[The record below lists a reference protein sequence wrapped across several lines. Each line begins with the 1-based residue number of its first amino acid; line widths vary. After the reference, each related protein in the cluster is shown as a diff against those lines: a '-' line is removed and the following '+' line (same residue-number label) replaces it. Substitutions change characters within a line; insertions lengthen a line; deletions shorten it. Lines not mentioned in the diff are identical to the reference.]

1 MENPVRKKKPRK
13 EKPSTSENN
22 DSATQSNESIL
33 DSSTYLTYD
42 ILRIVFQYLNARDL
56 ASAARVCRSW
66 LEAVNNEKW
75 TRGPCCFIR
84 CYEQFVDI
92 LNVANL
98 RIKPSAG
105 FFFIPENTPRDVE
118 EHIETLL
125 PGHCQI
131 IILYS
136 GDIIMDKEME
146 DPYPNIVCAFL
157 PQIPNVRIKSFKVA
171 QHSSIQNTAEYRE
184 IMSTIVNRET
194 SVSNHET
201 CFMLFCNLKGR
212 TTAKRWARAIQ
223 KSKENEIVSVW
234 GGVLEDLYAQHI
246 ENDDSLYK
254 RQTRHRIIHRMD
266 IPSCVAVLITGSIQT
281 WSIVLQNRTKEQ
293 AEAKLK
299 LFKNEVK
306 LKKHSIGFM
315 FMCIARG
322 NEMYNETNVESTI
335 FKRLFPKVPLV
346 GCSGYGE
353 FGKSTIVDEVNK
365 EKNIEE
371 CKCKRSKS
379 WSNEFSTVFL
389 ILTYG

>member
-1 MENPVRKKKPRK
+1 MEVSVRKKIRK
-13 EKPSTSENN
+13 EKPSASKNN
-22 DSATQSNESIL
+22 DSATQSNENIL

-56 ASAARVCRSW
+56 ARAARVCRSW

-75 TRGPCCFIR
+75 TRGPCCFIQL
-84 CYEQFVDI
+84 YEQLFVDF
-92 LNVANL
+92 LNVENL

-105 FFFIPENTPRDVE
+105 FFFIPENTPRDIE
-118 EHIETLL
+118 ERIETLL
-125 PGHCQI
+125 PEHCET

-136 GDIIMDKEME
+136 RSIIMDREME
-146 DPYPNIVCAFL
+146 DPFPNMVCAFL

-171 QHSSIQNTAEYRE
+171 EDSSIQKTAEYQE
-184 IMSTIVNRET
+184 IMNTIINRET

-201 CFMLFCNLKGR
+201 CFMLFCNLEGR

-234 GGVLEDLYAQHI
+234 GGVLEDLYIQHI
-246 ENDDSLYK
+246 ENDRLYR
-254 RQTRHRIIHRMD
+254 RQTRHRIVHRMD

-281 WSIVLQNRTKEQ
+281 WSIILQNRTKEQ
-293 AEAKLK
+293 AEARLK

-353 FGKSTIVDEVNK
+353 FGKSTVVNEVNK
-365 EKNIEE
+365 E
-371 CKCKRSKS
+371 SKKHR
-379 WSNEFSTVFL
+379 
-389 ILTYG
+389 GM

>member
-1 MENPVRKKKPRK
+1 MEDPVRKKARK
-13 EKPSTSENN
+13 EKPNAS
-22 DSATQSNESIL
+22 DSATQSNENIL
-33 DSSTYLTYD
+33 DPSTYLTYD

-56 ASAARVCRSW
+56 ANAAKVCRSW

-75 TRGPCCFIR
+75 TRGPCCFIQL
-84 CYEQFVDI
+84 YEPEQLFVDF
-92 LNVANL
+92 LSVENL
-98 RIKPSAG
+98 RVKPSA
-105 FFFIPENTPRDVE
+105 ER
-118 EHIETLL
+118 IEALL
-125 PGHCQI
+125 PEHCET

-136 GDIIMDKEME
+136 RGIIMDREME
-146 DPYPNIVCAFL
+146 DPFPFMVCAFL

-171 QHSSIQNTAEYRE
+171 EHNSIQESAEYRE
-184 IMSTIVNRET
+184 IMNTIINHEA

-201 CFMLFCNLKGR
+201 CFMLFCNLEGR
-212 TTAKRWARAIQ
+212 TIAKRWARAVQ
-223 KSKENEIVSVW
+223 KSKENEIISVW
-234 GGVLEDLYAQHI
+234 GGVLEDLYAQRI
-246 ENDDSLYK
+246 QNERLCK
-254 RQTRHRIIHRMD
+254 RQTRHRLIHRMD
-266 IPSCVAVLITGSIQT
+266 IPYCIAVLITGSIQT
-281 WSIVLQNRTKEQ
+281 WSIILQNRTKEQ

-322 NEMYNETNVESTI
+322 NEMYNETNVESAI

-346 GCSGYGE
+346 GCFGYGE
-353 FGKSTIVDEVNK
+353 FGKSTVIDKVNK

-379 WSNEFSTVFL
+379 WSNEFSTAFL